1 MAVICQGCGSE
12 HPTWAGKCPNCGAT
26 RSLSVATKKDSLLDK
41 VIAGRFE
48 IKRRLGAGGMGA
60 VYYAEQVGIGQPC
73 AVKFL
78 NASLSEDAEIVRRFL
93 NEAKTYVKIQHPN
106 AVHLYDFGQT
116 EDGQLYISMEYV
128 EGKNLKQYLEAHER
142 LKVVDAVDIAM
153 QVCDVLA
160 HAHSKNIVHR
170 DLKPENIMCAQS
182 MRGYHV
188 KVLDFGISKLVGQE
202 STSLTATG
210 AVCGTPR
217 YMSPE
222 QAQGLEIDQRS
233 DIYALGL
240 ILFEMLTGT
249 HPFTRSTVAEILRAQ
264 IDDPVPRLHEMGLKI
279 GAPDAIDLVIQKA
292 TSKAAAN
299 RYATMTELAGALSR
313 ALPTPIGM
321 TSAVRLEAARE
332 PEPRPADASGN
343 MTVAAKK
350 KPVPSAGGTPPPA
363 SMGSSKTPIVIGAVG
378 VLVAFGGGIG
388 FMKLL
393 APAHEQPVPLPV
405 APASAPTTAKAVP
418 APALAAPPAPP
429 VDSSAKN
436 PGAGDSTADRAVL
449 DAPAKPDRGGL
460 EPEAKTA
467 KVAERPKPLAP
478 SPRRT
483 PVVVPAKKETA
494 PVVALV
500 PPPPPPAVVAPQET
514 APGSLRVSTVEGG
527 APTWA
532 SVSVDGKPTSK
543 MTPTTLS
550 LAPGKHRVTIE
561 RTGYKTIDR
570 EVVIAS
576 GKTEVLRLELVP

>member
-26 RSLSVATKKDSLLDK
+26 RSLSVGTKKDSLIDK

-93 NEAKTYVKIQHPN
+93 NEAKTYVKVQHPN

-128 EGKNLKQYLEAHER
+128 EGKNLKQYLETHER
-142 LKVVDAVDIAM
+142 LKVADAVDIAM

-222 QAQGLEIDQRS
+222 QAQGLDIDQRS

-313 ALPTPIGM
+313 ALPTPLGM
-321 TSAVRLEAARE
+321 TSAVRIEAARE
-332 PEPRPADASGN
+332 PEPRPTDASGN

-350 KPVPSAGGTPPPA
+350 KSVATAGGTPPPA
-363 SMGSSKTPIVIGAVG
+363 SVGSGKKPIVLGAVG
-378 VLVAFGGGIG
+378 VLVAFGGGVG

-393 APAHEQPVPLPV
+393 APAREQPDPPPV
-405 APASAPTTAKAVP
+405 ASVPAPATVKAVP
-418 APALAAPPAPP
+418 APALPAPP
-429 VDSSAKN
+429 VESGARN
-436 PGAGDSTADRAVL
+436 PGASDPAADLPAP
-449 DAPAKPDRGGL
+449 DAPAKPDHGGA
-460 EPEAKTA
+460 EPQAKTV

-478 SPRRT
+478 VPRRT
-483 PVVVPAKKETA
+483 PVAVTHKKEAA

-500 PPPPPPAVVAPQET
+500 PPPPPPAVVAPQDT
-514 APGSLRVSTVEGG
+514 GPGSLRVSTVEGG

-543 MTPTTLS
+543 VTPTTLS